1 MAQRAWD
8 DTFIT
13 VLRKH
18 LKLLPAGEPLAP
30 DASLVELGLDSL
42 EMVGL
47 LIDLESVYE
56 VSFPDSEMN
65 FETFASA
72 ERLWAVLTRLRTT
85 S

>member
-1 MAQRAWD
+1 MVERAWD

-18 LKLLPAGEPLAP
+18 LKLLAADDPLAP

-47 LIDLESVYE
+47 LIDLESVYGI
-56 VSFPDSEMN
+56 SFPDSEMN

-72 ERLWAVLTRLRTT
+72 ERLWAVVARLRAAG
-85 S
+85 

>member
-1 MAQRAWD
+1 VQRTWD

-13 VLRKH
+13 VLSKH
-18 LKLLPAGEPLAP
+18 LKLLPPGEPLAP

-47 LIDLESVYE
+47 LIDLETAYE
-56 VSFPDSEMN
+56 ISFPDGEMN

-72 ERLWAVLTRLRTT
+72 ERLWAVVARLRAAG
-85 S
+85 